1 MSAQNDHIKNRD
13 AYFKT
18 VLKNMNLKEN
28 IKQSEIEDNEIFV
41 EDPSTCS
48 DFLDNFDLNKEFT
61 DRNLLGW
68 IDMIENKKLHA
79 VVKRLSLE
87 NQIFLS
93 YIVKECKTQSELS
106 HLYKLSQA
114 QICEKINKIIR
125 VIKHNMLNREK

>member
-1 MSAQNDHIKNRD
+1 MNIQNNHIKNPA

-18 VLKNMNLKEN
+18 VLKNMNLKED
-28 IKQSEIEDNEIFV
+28 IKQTEIEDNEIYV
-41 EDPSTCS
+41 ENPSICS
-48 DFLDNFDLNKEFT
+48 NFLADFDLDKELT
-61 DRNLLGW
+61 DLDLLAW

-79 VVKRLSLE
+79 AVKSLPLE
-87 NQIFLS
+87 KQIFLS

-125 VIKHNMLNREK
+125 VIKHNMFKKEK